1 MQPLV
6 QKWTGI
12 TDKNGKIH
20 TAKIGNYLY
29 FYFMKVRHTL
39 CIYQ

>member
-12 TDKNGKIH
+12 ADKSGKIH

-29 FYFMKVRHTL
+29 FYFL
-39 CIYQ
+39 

>member
-12 TDKNGKIH
+12 TDKSGKIH
-20 TAKIGNYLY
+20 TAKIGNYLISISSILN
-29 FYFMKVRHTL
+29 F
-39 CIYQ
+39 